1 MSGSEG
7 SFQARRFAVE
17 VLEGRMTDRNI
28 ANRLMEMGKDGESP
42 EDLVGMISVF
52 YPPSKRISTKH
63 PIVMDLCGTG
73 GAPVRSFNVSTIS
86 SFVLASTHVPVAKHG
101 NRSSLGRCGSA
112 DLLEAMGADISP
124 DIERTERMLN
134 DIDFAFLFA
143 PVYHPAMRHVA
154 KARKMVPG
162 RTIFNIM
169 GPLMNPVLGRRRQL
183 IGVCAPEL
191 LDPVSQA
198 LISLN
203 VDRALVVHGLPG
215 MDEASMCGPTLVA
228 QVDGDG
234 VERYEITPE
243 EFGLQRCLPE
253 KVGELAPQASVR
265 ACNDILSGKR
275 NERRD
280 MVLLNS
286 GCALYAFGSVP
297 SIASGISLAE
307 KAIDSGAAFAKVQE
321 YVSASNYRSDE

>member
-7 SFQARRFAVE
+7 PVQAQRFAVE

-28 ANRLMEMGKDGESP
+28 ADRLMEMGRDGESP
-42 EDLVGMISVF
+42 EDLIGMISAF
-52 YPPSKRISTKH
+52 YPLSRQISTKH
-63 PIVMDLCGTG
+63 PMVMDLCGTG

-101 NRSSLGRCGSA
+101 NRSALGRCGSA
-112 DLLEAMGADISP
+112 DLLEAMGANISP
-124 DIERTERMLN
+124 DIERTESMLN
-134 DIDFAFLFA
+134 DIDFTFLFA
-143 PVYHPAMRHVA
+143 PVHHPAMRHVA
-154 KARKMVPG
+154 KARRMVPG

-183 IGVCAPEL
+183 MGVCAPEL
-191 LDPVSQA
+191 LDSVPQA

-215 MDEASMCGPTLVA
+215 MDEASLCGPTLVA
-228 QVDGDG
+228 QVDGES
-234 VERYEITPE
+234 VERYEIAPE
-243 EFGLQRCLPE
+243 EFGLKQCLPE
-253 KVGELAPQASVR
+253 KVGELTPQASVR
-265 ACNDILSGKR
+265 VCNDILRGKR

-286 GCALYAFGSVP
+286 GCALYAYGSVP
-297 SIASGISLAE
+297 SIGSGISLAE

-321 YVSASNYRSDE
+321 YISASNGEGDE